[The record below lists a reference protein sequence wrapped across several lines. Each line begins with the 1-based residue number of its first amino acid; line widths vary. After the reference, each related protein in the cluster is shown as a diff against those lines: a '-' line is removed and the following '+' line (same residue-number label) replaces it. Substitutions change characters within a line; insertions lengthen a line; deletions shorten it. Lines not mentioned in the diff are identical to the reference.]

1 MYLQILLPR
10 IRQESCHWDT
20 NNNVKHKF
28 SLISFSKKAEQS
40 FSGVLLLLLIPW
52 IEGAVSNFFWQKICT
67 RPSCKKPYNSLHKIS
82 DKIVNPR
89 SWWGETITES
99 KSSLASTHYKTH
111 NQKTLRIIS
120 DVEQLPRNLWT
131 ILIWPSLRRSPQKNL
146 ITSDI
151 ELEVI
156 VFLF

>member
-1 MYLQILLPR
+1 
-10 IRQESCHWDT
+10 
-20 NNNVKHKF
+20 
-28 SLISFSKKAEQS
+28 
-40 FSGVLLLLLIPW
+40 VLLLLLIPW

-120 DVEQLPRNLWT
+120 DVEQDMTKPEKKSTKKLDNIWYRAWSYCFS
-131 ILIWPSLRRSPQKNL
+131 ILI
-146 ITSDI
+146 I
-151 ELEVI
+151 
-156 VFLF
+156 FLVNFEF

>member
-1 MYLQILLPR
+1 
-10 IRQESCHWDT
+10 
-20 NNNVKHKF
+20 
-28 SLISFSKKAEQS
+28 
-40 FSGVLLLLLIPW
+40 VLLLLLIPW

-89 SWWGETITES
+89 SWWGETIIES

-120 DVEQLPRNLWT
+120 DVEQLSQEFMDHIDMTKPEKKSTKKLDNIWYRAWSYCFS
-131 ILIWPSLRRSPQKNL
+131 ILI
-146 ITSDI
+146 I
-151 ELEVI
+151 
-156 VFLF
+156 FLVNFEF